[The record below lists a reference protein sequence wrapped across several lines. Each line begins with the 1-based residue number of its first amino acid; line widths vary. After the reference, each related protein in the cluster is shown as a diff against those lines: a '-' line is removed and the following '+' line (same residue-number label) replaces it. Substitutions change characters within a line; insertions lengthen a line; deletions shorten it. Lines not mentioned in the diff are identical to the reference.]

1 MSVLTNMIKELRER
15 KLWPIAIGLIV
26 ALVAVPVL
34 LSKNAPTNLVTPQP
48 TGRLPY
54 STGTALP
61 AISVQTTPGAAKL
74 AGRGRDPFTPQH
86 AATTAT
92 TTAAVVR
99 TASSAAAGTTAGGA
113 ATATSGSGSTT
124 ASGGSGSAPSTA
136 SAPASGPST
145 SAPSTSA
152 PSTSAPSTSAPSAAP
167 APKPAPTGLTATQ
180 SYQVSLAITNANGG
194 LDTIDPL
201 KRLSVLPSPQQP
213 LLVELGVL
221 QGAHHVLFAVE
232 PGAAVSGPGTCT
244 PGPIDCE
251 ILSLAPG
258 QTEGVSKQTA
268 TGSTPVALFSV
279 NSITAAQHPSAAAA
293 DKARRTASEAGRK
306 LLAASPLNAT
316 SLFQYDPSVG
326 AVVDLRNLTVGGS

>member
-34 LSKNAPTNLVTPQP
+34 LSKKAPTNLVTPQP
-48 TGRLPY
+48 TGGLPY

-61 AISVQTTPGAAKL
+61 TISVKATQGASKL

-86 AATTAT
+86 VATTSTTAVTVAAATPAAPSVGAGAT
-92 TTAAVVR
+92 GT
-99 TASSAAAGTTAGGA
+99 SSVSAGGA
-113 ATATSGSGSTT
+113 
-124 ASGGSGSAPSTA
+124 SGGGASSPVTPAPST
-136 SAPASGPST
+136 P
-145 SAPSTSA
+145 APSTSA
-152 PSTSAPSTSAPSAAP
+152 PAPSAPSPSAPAP
-167 APKPAPTGLTATQ
+167 APKPGPTGLTAEQ
-180 SYQVSLAITNANGG
+180 SYQVSLALTTADGG
-194 LDTIDPL
+194 VDTIDPL
-201 KRLSVLPSPQQP
+201 ERLSILPSQQQP

-221 QGAHHVLFAVE
+221 QGGGRVLFAVE
-232 PGAAVSGPGTCT
+232 PGAAVSGPGVCT

-258 QTEGVSKQTA
+258 QREGVSKQTP

-279 NSITAAQHPSAAAA
+279 NSITAAQHPSVAAA
-293 DKARRTASEAGRK
+293 DTARRTASDAGRK
-306 LLAASPLNAT
+306 LLASSPLSAV